1 MRRASALV
9 ALVLACGCPRAT
21 TVRPTVDARQEAPTP
36 LHAQATT
43 SSEPVLVKIGSFD
56 CAKYDVF
63 PGEPPQKGI
72 IRQEDGIRAWHGGGP
87 NGANWNVEDLRCF
100 IRATT
105 PCAEGKVVFA
115 VRVGQQDVAER
126 EVAVSGGVAE
136 SEFVLPRATWEK
148 GVDKSL
154 AKAVPAPPYETATF
168 RGEASIHCKAPM
180 KADPKSSRF
189 TSVVAEDLFVA
200 GFASGE

>member
-1 MRRASALV
+1 MGA
-9 ALVLACGCPRAT
+9 
-21 TVRPTVDARQEAPTP
+21 
-36 LHAQATT
+36 
-43 SSEPVLVKIGSFD
+43 
-56 CAKYDVF
+56 
-63 PGEPPQKGI
+63 
-72 IRQEDGIRAWHGGGP
+72 GP
-87 NGANWNVEDLRCF
+87 NGASWNVEDLRCF

-105 PCAEGKVVFA
+105 SCAAGKLVFA
-115 VRVGQQDVAER
+115 VRVGQQGMAER
-126 EVAVSGGVAE
+126 EVAISGGVAE

-154 AKAVPAPPYETATF
+154 AKAGQAPPYETATF
-168 RGEASIHCKAPM
+168 RGEASIHCESPM